1 MQELQQVA
9 SWYRKHGVVHTRGTH
24 LCAVELYA
32 HDASRTTSNKF
43 VQHSGEDMSY
53 FYTQRCPHF
62 SS

>member
-9 SWYRKHGVVHTRGTH
+9 SWYRKHGVGHTRGTH

-43 VQHSGEDMSY
+43 VQHSGY
-53 FYTQRCPHF
+53 VLFLYTEVPSF
-62 SS
+62 